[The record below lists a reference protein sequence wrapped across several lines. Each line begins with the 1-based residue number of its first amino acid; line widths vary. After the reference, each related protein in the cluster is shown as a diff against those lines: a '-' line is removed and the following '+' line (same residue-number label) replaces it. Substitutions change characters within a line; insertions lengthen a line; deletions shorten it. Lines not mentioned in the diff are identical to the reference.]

1 MSVVPEAPARLPD
14 EVLARRD
21 HLPEKP
27 ANVVLTGALVELRP
41 LDLSGDHNVLHA
53 ISNGQ
58 PYGLGTQRVEAY
70 DPDERIWRYMSGGPF
85 RDAAELRGWLAPQVA
100 ATDGLPL
107 AVRDRTTGT
116 PIGVACFIANH
127 PEHLRIELGSIWYGA
142 VAQGTG
148 AAAEATYL
156 MLTHA
161 FGLGYRRVEWK
172 CDAKNERSRRAARAY
187 GFSFETIQD
196 QHYIVKGRN
205 RDTAWYRMLD
215 HEWATIGPRLRTYT
229 FKRARERRYGEGSGS

>member
-1 MSVVPEAPARLPD
+1 MPEVPEAPDRLPD
-14 EVLARRD
+14 EVLARRER
-21 HLPEKP
+21 LPKKP

-53 ISNGQ
+53 ITNGQ
-58 PYGLGTQRVEAY
+58 PFGLGTQRIEAY
-70 DPDERIWRYMSGGPF
+70 DAEERIWRYMSGGPF
-85 RDAAELRGWLAPQVA
+85 RDAADLRAWLAPQVA
-100 ATDGLPL
+100 APDALPL
-107 AVRDRTTGT
+107 TVRDRSTGT
-116 PIGVACFIANH
+116 PIGVACLMANH
-127 PEHLRIELGSIWYGA
+127 PEHLRIELGGIWYGA

-156 MLTHA
+156 MLGHA

-172 CDAKNERSRRAARAY
+172 CDSRNERSRRAARAY

-196 QHYIVKGRN
+196 HHYIVKGKN

-215 HEWATIGPRLRTYT
+215 NEWAAIAPRLRTYT
-229 FKRARERRYGEGSGS
+229 FKRARERRFGADSGS